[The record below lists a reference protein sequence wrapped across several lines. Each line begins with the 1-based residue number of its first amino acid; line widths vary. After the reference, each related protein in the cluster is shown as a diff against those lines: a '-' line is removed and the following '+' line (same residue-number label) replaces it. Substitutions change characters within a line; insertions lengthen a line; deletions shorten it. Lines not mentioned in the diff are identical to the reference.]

1 MSVNMGLTKFSVFY
15 RRKTPAVGKLLA
27 CGLVACLFL
36 GSLSGCST
44 ANSLLGGNSR
54 KEAVAEIAW
63 EFAKNAVQME
73 IEADG
78 RLNEYDGQAH
88 TLLLGVYQM
97 EDSALFYK
105 LAADSSL
112 LAKSFE
118 PGKGSDAFIQFDRYV
133 ISPGQRTIVTLDRAQ
148 KARFVAI
155 AAGYYGL
162 DASATRLF
170 QVPLSVVS
178 DGLLT
183 KTYKAAPAPLALRLN
198 LGASG
203 IVNAQR
209 LNQDPAAKPVF
220 ETVPLDGGGKEI
232 SVVVQDIQNGINAGR
247 AARKLDK

>member
-1 MSVNMGLTKFSVFY
+1 MVLTKLTLFY
-15 RRKTPAVGKLLA
+15 SRKTPAIGMLLA
-27 CGLVACLFL
+27 RSLGACLFL
-36 GSLSGCST
+36 AALSGCST

-54 KEAVAEIAW
+54 KEVVAGISW
-63 EFAKNAVQME
+63 EFAKNAVQIE

-97 EDSALFYK
+97 EESAQFYK
-105 LAADSSL
+105 LAANSLL

-133 ISPGQRTIVTLDRAQ
+133 ISPEQRTIITLDRAQ

-170 QVPLSVVS
+170 QVPFSVVS

-183 KTYKAAPAPLALRLN
+183 KTYKATPAPLALRLN

-209 LNQDPAAKPVF
+209 LNQDPAAKPAF
-220 ETVPLDGGGKEI
+220 ETVPLNGGGKELNVI
-232 SVVVQDIQNGINAGR
+232 EQDIQTGTNAGH
-247 AARKLDK
+247 AARKLEK